1 MMPELISSSIRRGIL
16 GMGHTGRS
24 VARFWAAQG
33 IPFIAMDTRAEIG
46 DDLTLRRELVGI
58 ESHFGEISEAVLRQV
73 DLLVVSPGIAM
84 DSEVIG
90 LAQSLNIEVRGD
102 IDLFVS
108 EAQAPVIG
116 ITGSNG
122 KSSVTTFVGQ
132 LLTASGLTVSVGG
145 NLGTPALDLLNDEVD
160 VFVLELSSFQLE
172 RAGDLNLAVA
182 AVLNLSPDH
191 LDRHHTMPLYHL
203 AKHRIFAG
211 ARHVVANYR
220 DALTQPVG
228 KGDVPWTLWRDNEPD
243 MQQLGLRDHEG
254 APWICFGFQP
264 LCPLLEIPLVGHHN
278 VNNVLAAL
286 AICHAM
292 GLSYEKLIEGV
303 KRLKG
308 LPHRC
313 ELIAAKGGV
322 RFVND
327 SKGTNVGATV
337 AALEGL
343 AIGQNIILIAG
354 GEGKGQAFAPLTK
367 AISRFVKHTV
377 LIGRDAAAI
386 DDALE
391 QAASRSFSDSMEAA
405 VRAATKLA
413 QPGDTVLLSP
423 ACASLDMY
431 RDYQE
436 RGEAFTVAVQAVEE
450 VS

>member
-1 MMPELISSSIRRGIL
+1 MPELISSSIRRGIL

-33 IPFIAMDTRAEIG
+33 IPFIAMDTRAEVG
-46 DDLTLRRELVGI
+46 DDLTVRRELAGI
-58 ESHFGEISEAVLRQV
+58 ESHFGEISETVLRQV

-84 DSEVIG
+84 DSDVIG

-145 NLGTPALDLLNDEVD
+145 NLGTPALELLNDEVD

-211 ARHVVANYR
+211 AKHVVANYR

-254 APWICFGFQP
+254 APWIYFGFEP
-264 LCPLLEIPLVGHHN
+264 VCPLSDIPLVGHHN

-292 GLSYEKLIEGV
+292 GLSYAKLIEGV
-303 KRLKG
+303 KTLKG

-313 ELIAAKGGV
+313 ELIAVKAGV

-343 AIGQNIILIAG
+343 AAGQNIILIAG
-354 GEGKGQAFAPLTK
+354 GESKGQAFAPLTR

-391 QAASRSFSDSMEAA
+391 QAASRSFADSMEAA
-405 VRAATKLA
+405 VRAATKVA
-413 QPGDTVLLSP
+413 KPGDTVLLSP

-431 RDYQE
+431 RDYRE

>member
-1 MMPELISSSIRRGIL
+1 MPELISSSIRRGIL

-58 ESHFGEISEAVLRQV
+58 ESNFGEISEAVLRQV

-264 LCPLLEIPLVGHHN
+264 LCPLSEIPLVGHHN

-343 AIGQNIILIAG
+343 AVGQNIILIAG

-405 VRAATKLA
+405 VRAATQLA

>member
-1 MMPELISSSIRRGIL
+1 MPELISSSIRRGIL

-264 LCPLLEIPLVGHHN
+264 LCPLSEIPLVGHHN

-343 AIGQNIILIAG
+343 AVGQNIILIAG

-405 VRAATKLA
+405 VRAATQLA